1 MSMASQAD
9 SAAGHRTLNHL
20 HLLTNAVP
28 PLQLR
33 AWTTPLTR
41 TVIWDLLCT
50 IRSQAQSNPE
60 RSHPCTAPQSLGL
73 WASLETLLCP
83 LVAAAAWQQTLRPP
97 SCGLPPPS
105 SVVPTRNLTRRVTR
119 SRSCTEL
126 GDAEAQHSPSASPT
140 CQIRH
145 VRHL

>member
-9 SAAGHRTLNHL
+9 SATRHRTLNHL

-33 AWTTPLTR
+33 AWTTPLTG

-50 IRSQAQSNPE
+50 IQSQAQSNPD

-73 WASLETLLCP
+73 RASLETLLCP

-97 SCGLPPPS
+97 SCGLPPRQCCS
-105 SVVPTRNLTRRVTR
+105 N
-119 SRSCTEL
+119 TEP
-126 GDAEAQHSPSASPT
+126 DQKSHSEQKAA
-140 CQIRH
+140 
-145 VRHL
+145 LN